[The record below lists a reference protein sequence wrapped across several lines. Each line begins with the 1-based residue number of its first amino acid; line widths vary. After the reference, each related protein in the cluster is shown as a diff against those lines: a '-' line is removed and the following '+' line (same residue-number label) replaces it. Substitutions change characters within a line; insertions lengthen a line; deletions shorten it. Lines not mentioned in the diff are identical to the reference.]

1 MRLFPLRLLDSLLP
15 AAPTDSLA
23 RRVESCPPVARAWLD
38 GWPGER
44 PGARRRRGEALAAAR
59 LDFAE
64 ALFDVRSAASIDVQG
79 RIAVARS
86 LHALWHFREE
96 VFSLIAR
103 RHDQAEAARRMEALN
118 RHFQRR
124 STAGPARR

>member
-1 MRLFPLRLLDSLLP
+1 MRLFSLRPPDSLLP

-38 GWPGER
+38 GWPGAR
-44 PGARRRRGEALAAAR
+44 PGASRRRGEVLAAAR
-59 LDFAE
+59 LEFAE
-64 ALFDVRSAASIDVQG
+64 ALFDVRTPASIAVQG

-96 VFSLIAR
+96 VFSLVAR
-103 RHDQAEAARRMEALN
+103 RHDQAEAARRLEALN
-118 RHFQRR
+118 RHFPRR
-124 STAGPARR
+124 STGGPARR